1 MESQIMTQ
9 PTAKEGPSQRPL
21 TAIVIDPVHRV
32 PPEPLNHQ
40 LAAVWRAQRLTPNT
54 LGLKANVSAE
64 TICKI
69 EEGKGRLASF
79 CKVMNFLGY
88 GIDIRTWEYR
98 QLLPP
103 EETSDPVVLCR
114 TLTAYRHHLFRNG
127 LHWYPWGVPTENRRI
142 AVELAEPN
150 VSFKAFQEYARTR
163 CLHCSLV
170 PVA

>member
-1 MESQIMTQ
+1 MESQILTQ

-21 TAIVIDPVHRV
+21 TAIVIYPVHRV

-64 TICKI
+64 TIYKI
-69 EEGKGRLASF
+69 EEGRGRLASF
-79 CKVMNFLGY
+79 CKVMGFLRY
-88 GIDIRTWEYR
+88 GIEIRTWEYR

-114 TLTAYRHHLFRNG
+114 TLTAYRHHLFRDG
-127 LHWYPWGVPTENRRI
+127 LLWYPWGIPDRKSSYCR
-142 AVELAEPN
+142 
-150 VSFKAFQEYARTR
+150 
-163 CLHCSLV
+163 
-170 PVA
+170 